1 MKKIKING
9 LEGWCGEEGWYCVEN
24 NELLYK
30 CLKFKHKTDPV
41 DGENI
46 TYDDI
51 NVVQISDLT
60 ELKVW
65 QYNEL
70 VKQLFVHYPDYDI
83 DKLEGKF
90 I

>member
-1 MKKIKING
+1 MKKIKIDFM
-9 LEGWCGEEGWYCVEN
+9 EGYYYVEDDT
-24 NELLYK
+24 LIYS
-30 CLKFKHKTDPV
+30 CDDTDDV
-41 DGENI
+41 E
-46 TYDDI
+46 
-51 NVVQISDLT
+51 VSDLT

-70 VKQLFVHYPDYDI
+70 AKQLWVHYPDYNI

>member
-1 MKKIKING
+1 MKKIKIDG
-9 LEGWCGEEGWYCVEN
+9 LEGWYGEEGWYCVEN
-24 NELLYK
+24 EELLYR
-30 CLKFKHKTDPV
+30 CRGFKDKK
-41 DGENI
+41 
-46 TYDDI
+46 DI
-51 NVVQISDLT
+51 NIEHLTYNTVIVSDLT

-70 VKQLFVHYPDYDI
+70 VKQLWVHYPDYNI